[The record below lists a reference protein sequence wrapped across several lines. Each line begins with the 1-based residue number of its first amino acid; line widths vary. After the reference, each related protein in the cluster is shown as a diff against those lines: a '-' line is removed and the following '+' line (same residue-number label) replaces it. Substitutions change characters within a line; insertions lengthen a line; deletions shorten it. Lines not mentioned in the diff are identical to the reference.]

1 MYCQTVL
8 FFHPC
13 ADTTS
18 GITRQVSRSSGAT
31 VCRAAAAYNA
41 CFALRIAPILFPM
54 TLALYFFETFI
65 TFTWNYGTRVI
76 RKHQIGIPFSPVLV
90 YWVSVQPGYIGMM
103 PVVGQYTLVC
113 CKGNLLFHRSN
124 HYCT

>member
-76 RKHQIGIPFSPVLV
+76 RKHQIGMPFFTGPCLLGLRSGRI
-90 YWVSVQPGYIGMM
+90 YWDDAGGRSIHPGMLQREPFVPPI
-103 PVVGQYTLVC
+103 
-113 CKGNLLFHRSN
+113 
-124 HYCT
+124 